1 MSYLLSLRKF
11 LRVHPYFATFFGGG
25 LFVLSA
31 IAAIVWRFSY
41 FYSSFV
47 IGLFLFFD
55 AATHLLDKSISFSS
69 NLNRIGKTFW
79 MVLFFFI
86 FFTDLVAGQIIFSVW
101 QYPPY
106 KGFIN
111 WVLLYLIIY
120 PVGGL
125 SLIAMFRFFDLLF
138 GKIFP
143 GKFFQIKE
151 AARFTKKTLKII
163 LLALPVA
170 MMIPVGLYFSKLV
183 EIFAQ
188 NQVLYSF
195 IFIFL
200 FFEWTFF
207 FDILILAFGG
217 KPILLD
223 LIRGEKKVF
232 LAILVSGLL
241 GAFLHEVI
249 NTFVHEW
256 VYVTKNFP
264 VTPATFL
271 GVPVVVFVAWIPLT
285 IVCVQAYRLGT
296 VIKEGGLLET
306 LKKEYFT

>member
-1 MSYLLSLRKF
+1 MSYLLQLRKF
-11 LRVHPYFATFFGGG
+11 LRGHPYFATFFGGG
-25 LFVLSA
+25 LFLFSA
-31 IAAIVWRFSY
+31 GAAVIWRFSY

-55 AATHLLDKSISFSS
+55 ACSHLLDKSISFSS

-79 MVLFFFI
+79 VILFFFI
-86 FFTDLVAGQIIFSVW
+86 FFTDLVAGQIIFTVW

-106 KGFIN
+106 KGFVN
-111 WVLLYLIIY
+111 WLLLYLIVY

-138 GKIFP
+138 SKILP
-143 GKFFQIKE
+143 GSFFKVK
-151 AARFTKKTLKII
+151 AAMMLTKRILKII
-163 LLALPVA
+163 LLFLPLSIA
-170 MMIPVGLYFSKLV
+170 IPMGIYLSGLVK
-183 EIFAQ
+183 IIAQ
-188 NQVLYSF
+188 NQALYSA

-207 FDILILAFGG
+207 FDVLILAFGG
-217 KPILLD
+217 RPILLD
-223 LIRGEKKVF
+223 LIEGEKKVF

-264 VTPATFL
+264 VTSATFL

-296 VIKEGGLLET
+296 VLKEGGLFESFRR
-306 LKKEYFT
+306 EYFP